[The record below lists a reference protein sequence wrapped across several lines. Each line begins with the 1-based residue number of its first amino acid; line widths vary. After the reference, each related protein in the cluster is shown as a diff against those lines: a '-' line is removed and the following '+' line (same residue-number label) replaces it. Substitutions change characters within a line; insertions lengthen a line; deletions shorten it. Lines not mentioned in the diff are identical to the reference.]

1 MSIDFNVFIQCWGC
15 TVWLPCIYTSH
26 TLYLV
31 NHPYHLGLPLTTAL
45 MVVGV
50 WSIYINYEA
59 DNQKLTVR
67 KNIKCKIWG
76 KEVEVIK
83 AKYTTEDGQVKET
96 VLLLSGWWGV
106 ARHFHYLPEIMAALC
121 WSLPALFY
129 SPIPYFYVM
138 FLVTLLLHRLGRDD
152 ERCQHKY
159 GSHWEEYCK
168 LVPYKLFPGL
178 F

>member
-45 MVVGV
+45 MVVGA
-50 WSIYINYEA
+50 WSIYTNYEA

-76 KEVEVIK
+76 RKSKLLKQSTQLKMAKLKKQFCYYLAGGELLVIFI
-83 AKYTTEDGQVKET
+83 T
-96 VLLLSGWWGV
+96 
-106 ARHFHYLPEIMAALC
+106 
-121 WSLPALFY
+121 
-129 SPIPYFYVM
+129 
-138 FLVTLLLHRLGRDD
+138 
-152 ERCQHKY
+152 CQNY
-159 GSHWEEYCK
+159 GSFVLEPSCII
-168 LVPYKLFPGL
+168 L
-178 F
+178 

>member
-1 MSIDFNVFIQCWGC
+1 MIRIYIPIQCWGC
-15 TVWLPCIYTSH
+15 TVWLPCVYTSH

-50 WSIYINYEA
+50 WSIYTNYEA
-59 DNQKLTVR
+59 DNQKLAVR
-67 KNIKCKIWG
+67 KDIKCKIWR
-76 KEVEVIK
+76 KEVEFIK
-83 AKYTTEDGQVKET
+83 AKYTTEDGRVNET

-121 WSLPALFY
+121 WSLPSLFH
-129 SPIPYFYVM
+129 SPIPYFYVIY
-138 FLVTLLLHRLGRDD
+138 LVILLLHRLGRDD